1 LHPSATQNI
10 QLFYQT
16 YYLASVQAQPRILEI
31 GSLDVNGSLRQHA
44 PAQARYCGADFSH
57 GPGVDLVLSDAYA
70 LPLETDSFDF
80 IVTSSC
86 FEHAQFFW
94 VTFLE
99 VARVL
104 RPGGLFYLNAP
115 SSGGYHCYPVDCWR
129 FYPDAGV
136 ALQNWARK
144 QGLDITLLESFV
156 HHGGDWQDF
165 VGVFFKGGASLQ
177 PPSARMLD
185 SKTDFENG
193 LLPLQSQNKINLQEF
208 TQDQRRING
217 LQQALGAQEAN
228 CKGQ

>member
-16 YYLASVQAQPRILEI
+16 YHSPSAPAEPQILEI
-31 GSLDVNGSLRQHA
+31 GSRDVNGSLRQYA
-44 PAQARYCGADFSH
+44 PAQARYCGADFSP
-57 GPGVDLVLSDAYA
+57 GPGVDLVLSDPYT
-70 LPLETDSFDF
+70 LPLESNSFDYA
-80 IVTSSC
+80 VTSSC
-86 FEHAQFFW
+86 FEHAEFFW
-94 VTFLE
+94 LTFLE
-99 VARVL
+99 ISRVL

-136 ALQNWARK
+136 ALQNWARR
-144 QGLDITLLESFV
+144 QSFNITLLESFV
-156 HHGGDWQDF
+156 HRGGDWQDF

-217 LQQALGAQEAN
+217 LQQALSLQGASNE
-228 CKGQ
+228 GL